1 MQSSLTVKAN
11 DPRKGMAMDEISTVL
26 AQART
31 QGFTEMGRTR
41 VGFRGQIIEMKFFKP
56 EEKSSA

>member
-31 QGFTEMGRTR
+31 QGFTEIERTR
-41 VGFRGQIIEMKFFKP
+41 VGFRGQIIEMRFNKP
-56 EEKSSA
+56 REQK